1 MVMPLFV
8 GLAVVMVAV
17 ALALLLRPLR
27 AAGDPAGKQRVLLQR
42 AHAGG
47 VLSAAEYQAKLA
59 ALPTASDPAPGA
71 PRGWVLALAFCV
83 PMLVVLLYLS
93 IGAPDGLQ
101 PALAAA
107 PTHSGEAGAGAGN
120 QAMEDATRGLA
131 ERLAQQPD
139 DRAGWLL
146 LVRAYKVM
154 QNYDA
159 ALAALASAAERWP
172 DDPDILIERAGLLV
186 LLDPEQRVSPEV
198 EQLVD
203 RVLAQ
208 APADPQ
214 AHWLKGMAA
223 YQAGAFAAA
232 ATHWQPLLD
241 ALPADAEGRDMLIA
255 QINDAREHAGMPAL
269 PAAAADTTPA
279 VPAPAVQAAATEP
292 AAAANG
298 AGPRLRVRI
307 EIDPALQA
315 RLQPNDVLFVS
326 ARASVGPRIPLAARR
341 ISPIELPLELELSDA
356 DAMAP
361 QFRLSSAS
369 EVIVSARVSHTGIAN
384 AAAGDFE
391 APPHTT
397 ATTATE
403 PFTLRIDRA
412 RE

>member
-1 MVMPLFV
+1 MVTALFI

-17 ALALLLRPLR
+17 ALLLLLLPLR
-27 AAGDPAGKQRVLLQR
+27 RHSDPTQKQRTLLQQ

-47 VLSAAEYQAKLA
+47 VLSEAEYQAKLA
-59 ALPTASDPAPGA
+59 ALPAAAMPSPGA
-71 PRGWVLALAFCV
+71 PRGWILALAFCV
-83 PMLVVLLYLS
+83 PLLAVLLYFA
-93 IGAPDGLQ
+93 IGQPDGLQ

-107 PTHSGEAGAGAGN
+107 PTHSGADGASAGN

-146 LVRAYKVM
+146 LVRAYKVL
-154 QNYDA
+154 QQYDQ
-159 ALAALASAAERWP
+159 ALAALSTAGERWP

-186 LLDPEQRVSPEV
+186 LLDSEQRVTPEV

-208 APADPQ
+208 VPGEPQ

-223 YQAGAFAAA
+223 YQAGAFADAA
-232 ATHWQPLLD
+232 AHWQPALD
-241 ALPADAEGRDMLIA
+241 SLPADADGRDMLISR
-255 QINDAREHAGMPAL
+255 INDARAQAGMPAL
-269 PAAAADTTPA
+269 PAVAASSTAA
-279 VPAPAVQAAATEP
+279 VPAPAPATADSANAA
-292 AAAANG
+292 G
-298 AGPRLRVRI
+298 SPRLRVRV

-315 RLQPNDVLFVS
+315 RLQPGDVLFVS
-326 ARASVGPRIPLAARR
+326 ARASNGPRIPLAARR
-341 ISPIELPLELELSDA
+341 ITPIQLPLELELSDA

-369 EVIVSARVSHTGIAN
+369 EVIVSARISHSGVAN
-384 AAAGDFE
+384 AATGDFE

-397 ATTATE
+397 ASSASE
-403 PFTLRIDRA
+403 PFTLRIDHE